1 MLSGQLETLV
11 KSKDD
16 LYEQLDKFK
25 KENDDLLF
33 QLEEKNIELEGTRA
47 RVRVLEKIQQHQP
60 TRPTFESNV
69 SKHSTGENFTFL
81 ENDHLR
87 SKGFSESEINRARQI
102 FLESQNKKVDKLE
115 ITKILNRSKTLSSS
129 SSSSSNNVS
138 NVNTGGSIG
147 MGSGYELEKSGNMI
161 PILALPLP
169 TMASHQ
175 SSGTES
181 TQALEISLEL
191 EADNLVD
198 KVEKSESLKNEKSPY
213 KRRPS
218 KIPLNISKTSKCM
231 KSGLSEGSIFSKKSD
246 GELNKTKESNNG
258 GSLKKMSLD
267 NNNSSHNSINFK
279 NQNLFMKSCN
289 SVGGR
294 PSSQTS
300 LSQKNH
306 APTTVTTTVT
316 TTTTTKSDKRKS
328 LTSAQNVIKDENS
341 LTTTTSSNKSMNLK
355 QTTNFLNVRQ
365 RDTLSRKNQNE
376 TWDNTNNHTNNGNK
390 RTLRSSFRESVR
402 SKISIDGNVSNLK
415 RDGGSLSGGSGG
427 TRRDSLS
434 SQLKQNRTN
443 STTNQQKTNN
453 NITNKSIIS
462 TESVDN
468 NNTKVRPTKL
478 SFLSNWLRF

>member
-1 MLSGQLETLV
+1 MTVLSGQLETLV

-69 SKHSTGENFTFL
+69 SKHSAGENFTFL

-129 SSSSSNNVS
+129 SSSTHNVS
-138 NVNTGGSIG
+138 NVNAGGSIG
-147 MGSGYELEKSGNMI
+147 IGSGYELEKSGNMI

-279 NQNLFMKSCN
+279 NQNLSMKSYN

-294 PSSQTS
+294 P
-300 LSQKNH
+300 N
-306 APTTVTTTVT
+306 
-316 TTTTTKSDKRKS
+316 
-328 LTSAQNVIKDENS
+328 
-341 LTTTTSSNKSMNLK
+341 
-355 QTTNFLNVRQ
+355 
-365 RDTLSRKNQNE
+365 TLSRKNQNE
-376 TWDNTNNHTNNGNK
+376 TWDNANNHTNNNSNK